1 MAGPVYKLFLFGGY
15 SEAIYELSQEEKDS
29 HMAKHDEDFE
39 RVGGKRILLCDSKWS
54 SGQWE
59 FFGIEEFPSIEA
71 LQENEQDLRKMNWYR
86 YSKGSV
92 YVLGTKWEE
101 SS

>member
-15 SEAIYELSQEEKDS
+15 SEAFYELSQEEKDS
-29 HMAKHDEDFE
+29 LMAKHDEDFE

-54 SGQWE
+54 SGQWAG
-59 FFGIEEFPSIEA
+59 FGIEEFPSIEA
-71 LQENEQDLRKMNWYR
+71 LQENEKDLDEMNWGR
-86 YSKGSV
+86 YGKGSM
-92 YVLGTKWEE
+92 YVLGTKWER